1 VKALV
6 DGLCRLSSEF
16 ESMWRDNDV
25 CTRGEGTKY
34 VRHPIV
40 GLIALE
46 YSAFAVDGQPDLGT
60 DHSKPAISAILSLN
74 KAARSEIS
82 NSPMP
87 LSASSRRKRTT

>member
-6 DGLCRLSSEF
+6 DGLCQLSSEF
-16 ESMWRDNDV
+16 ESTWRDNAV

-46 YSAFAVDGQPDLGT
+46 YHAVCFPSFD
-60 DHSKPAISAILSLN
+60 
-74 KAARSEIS
+74 
-82 NSPMP
+82 
-87 LSASSRRKRTT
+87 